1 MIQIMFSDYYG
12 TRQEINK
19 KRKVSETLL
28 NIGI

>member
-12 TRQEINK
+12 TELEIN